1 MRTQAESS
9 SEHDHR
15 ETRLAFEVAAARRAA
30 VHRSIAHAEALLD
43 AAQRLVAAV
52 ERAEPADP
60 AEAADPTEAAHP
72 AETAARTESA
82 GREVDA
88 VELAFVRRL
97 AEAAQ
102 APLLLETLVLLAE
115 RSPVR
120 PSRLGAA
127 AYLSLAQAIRAADP
141 DGAER
146 AITSRHEA
154 DRRRR
159 RTEVLGPLPRP
170 ADRPRRPA

>member
-15 ETRLAFEVAAARRAA
+15 ESRLAFEVAAARRAA
-30 VHRSIAHAEALLD
+30 VHRSIAHADALLD

-60 AEAADPTEAAHP
+60 AEAADP
-72 AETAARTESA
+72 AEPDARTESA

-120 PSRLGAA
+120 PSRRGAA

-170 ADRPRRPA
+170 ADRPQPPA

>member
-15 ETRLAFEVAAARRAA
+15 ESRLAFEVAAARRAA
-30 VHRSIAHAEALLD
+30 VHRSIAHADALLD
-43 AAQRLVAAV
+43 AAQRLVTAV

-60 AEAADPTEAAHP
+60 PEPARP
-72 AETAARTESA
+72 AESDARTEPA
-82 GREVDA
+82 GLEVEA

-102 APLLLETLVLLAE
+102 APLLLETLTLLAE

-127 AYLSLAQAIRAADP
+127 AYLRLAHAIRAADP

-146 AITSRHEA
+146 AIRSRHEA

-159 RTEVLGPLPRP
+159 RAEVLGPLPRP
-170 ADRPRRPA
+170 ADRPHPPA